1 MLIVVGKLT
10 FVIVCLA
17 VVVCIAVVVCLA
29 VYEVNCIFLYC
40 TENCR
45 L

>member
-1 MLIVVGKLT
+1 MLIIVGKLT
-10 FVIVCLA
+10 FVLVCL
-17 VVVCIAVVVCLA
+17 AVVVCLA
-29 VYEVNCIFLYC
+29 VYDVTGIFLYC